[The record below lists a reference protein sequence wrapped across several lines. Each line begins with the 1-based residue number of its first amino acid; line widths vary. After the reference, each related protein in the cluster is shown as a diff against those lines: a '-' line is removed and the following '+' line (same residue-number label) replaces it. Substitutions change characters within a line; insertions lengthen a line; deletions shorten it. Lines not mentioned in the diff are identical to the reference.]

1 MKMRY
6 HQKPV
11 THVGEVQLKVS
22 NLRESV
28 RFYEEVIG
36 LTIKSISSSKASFT
50 TNGKDVL
57 LTIIEPDKVQGKTEQ
72 RTGLYHF
79 ALLLP
84 SRADLAQVVR
94 HFIKH
99 EVRFGSGDHLVSEA
113 LYLADPDGNG
123 IEIYA
128 DRDYTEWKWQDDEVA
143 MTTIPVDFESLL
155 KEQSVDGWRGL
166 PKDTVMGHIHL
177 QVNNLEENE
186 KFYIDG
192 LGFSI
197 VSRYGQAALF
207 ISDYKYHHHI
217 AFNTWAGRHIGHAED
232 SETGIAAYTIV
243 FPTEQVRKSKIGKL
257 KKIGA
262 TIYED
267 DGTYYTYDPQKIKL
281 FFKIDTDN

>member
-1 MKMRY
+1 MRY

-11 THVGEVQLKVS
+11 TYVGEVQLKVS

-36 LTIKSISSSKASFT
+36 LTIKNISSSKASFT

-84 SRADLAQVVR
+84 NRADLAQVVR
-94 HFIKH
+94 HFIKQ

-128 DRDYTEWKWQDDEVA
+128 DRDYTKWKWQDGEVA
-143 MTTIPVDFESLL
+143 MTTEPVDFESLL
-155 KEQSVDGWRGL
+155 KEEIVDVWKGL

-207 ISDYKYHHHI
+207 ISDYEYHHHI
-217 AFNTWAGRHIGHAED
+217 AFNTWAGRHIRHAEE
-232 SETGIAAYTIV
+232 SENGIAAYTIV
-243 FPTEQVRKSKIGKL
+243 FPSEQVLKDKIGKL
-257 KKIGA
+257 EKIGV

-281 FFKIDTDN
+281 IFMIDADN